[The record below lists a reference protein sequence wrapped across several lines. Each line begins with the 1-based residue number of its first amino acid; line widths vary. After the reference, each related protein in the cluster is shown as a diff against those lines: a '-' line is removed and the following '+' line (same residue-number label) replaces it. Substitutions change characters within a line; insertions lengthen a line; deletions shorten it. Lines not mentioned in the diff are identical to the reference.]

1 MRKKLIVSSLLLFT
15 ALSFSY
21 DFEKLKS
28 SYSKEDFV
36 SNGYDAFMQKVETNG
51 LAHKMSQA
59 DIQSALESILDDLE
73 SGDSELVITG
83 LADEGFDEAEIKEIL
98 KASDINTTELSA
110 NTLEHLGENR
120 IDEVVDEYIKT
131 GVIPEG
137 YTALTEYF
145 NKIKTI
151 QDEIAELRKE
161 RAETIKER
169 AEIKKETAE
178 IKKER
183 AEIEK
188 DIKRINALLEQIN
201 KIKGI
206 MKKVDSTSI
215 KK

>member
-15 ALSFSY
+15 TLSFSY

-36 SNGYDAFMQKVETNG
+36 SNGYDTFMQKVETNG
-51 LAHKMSQA
+51 LAHKMSQS

-83 LADEGFDEAEIKEIL
+83 LADEGLDEAEIKEIL

-137 YTALTEYF
+137 YTAFTKSF
-145 NKIKTI
+145 NEIKTI
-151 QDEIAELRKE
+151 QDEIAELKKRGAEADKQI
-161 RAETIKER
+161 AETI
-169 AEIKKETAE
+169 
-178 IKKER
+178 KER

>member
-15 ALSFSY
+15 TLSFSY

-28 SYSKEDFV
+28 SYSKKDFV

-73 SGDSELVITG
+73 GGDSELVIAG

-137 YTALTEYF
+137 YTALTKYF
-145 NKIKTI
+145 NRIKTI
-151 QDEIAELRKE
+151 QDEIAELKKRG
-161 RAETIKER
+161 AEADKR
-169 AEIKKETAE
+169 GAEADKKLATL
-178 IKKER
+178 
-183 AEIEK
+183 
-188 DIKRINALLEQIN
+188 KRINALLDKIN
-201 KIKGI
+201 DL
-206 MKKVDSTSI
+206 KKVMEKADSSAI